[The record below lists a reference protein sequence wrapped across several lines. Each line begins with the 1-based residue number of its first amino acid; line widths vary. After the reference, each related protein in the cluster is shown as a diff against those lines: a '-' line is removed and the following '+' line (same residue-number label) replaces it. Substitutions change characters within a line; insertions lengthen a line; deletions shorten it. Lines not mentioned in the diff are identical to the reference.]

1 MHGVSALQ
9 PNEVDQRRIERA
21 LASRRRYKYVQPRV
35 QPTAQGYEIF
45 SPNCSRNI
53 SPEGGEI
60 PIARLCFDEAAAA
73 WHVARFDHVAHC
85 WCVLAQ
91 RPRLHEALAY
101 INEDPLRQ
109 FWP

>member
-1 MHGVSALQ
+1 MSGRH

-21 LASRRRYKYVQPRV
+21 LAVRRRYRYVQPRV
-35 QPTAQGYEIF
+35 ASVVAGYEIF

-60 PIARLCFDEAAAA
+60 PIARLRFDEGRAV
-73 WHVARFDHVAHC
+73 WHVARFDHMAAC
-85 WCVLAQ
+85 WCELGERA
-91 RPRLHEALAY
+91 RLHEALAL
-101 INEDPLRQ
+101 ITDDPQRV